1 MVVCGAAGKGGGH
14 TVCAEKRLLHRSG
27 AAAFLFAE
35 GFEGRGLV
43 SGKTGEIRR
52 EHGGRYEEE
61 NCLAGA
67 GICVGTRAAAG
78 IGDGRVAQFP
88 GKREQHG
95 HYKRADARA

>member
-14 TVCAEKRLLHRSG
+14 TVCAEKRLLHRLG

-67 GICVGTRAAAG
+67 GICAGARAAAG
-78 IGDGRVAQFP
+78 VGDGRVAQLP

-95 HYKRADARA
+95 HYRRADTCA